1 MKFKKKYNLVF
12 ITTHQSENYIY
23 NLLNSIKNSVNIE
36 LLVIVLSQDLSV
48 NIINY
53 ESYFDVH
60 AININRMGLSKARNI
75 GLNFLKE
82 NSIKSEFIMFPD
94 DDSSFDN
101 DFFENFAN
109 IKEADNSFIIPIFEE
124 KSIPKKLYMGKI
136 LDENTVILETNHNLI
151 GSPNQLIRYNA
162 NIEELFFDEK
172 LGVGAIYGSC
182 EDYDLFIR
190 LVRSGEKF
198 LYTSKLY
205 NFHPKKTYVYKNM
218 SFEQIV
224 KRFKNY
230 STGFCFVIFKYDLKQ
245 FIFMFL
251 LRTFIASIVFFL
263 KLNFKLSLAYL
274 IQFFD
279 RIILIQKFSKNKT
292 W

>member
-1 MKFKKKYNLVF
+1 MELKKQYNLVF
-12 ITTHQSENYIY
+12 VTTHQNENYIH
-23 NLLNSIKNSVNIE
+23 NLLNSIKNNANIE
-36 LLVIVLSQDLSV
+36 LLVIVLSQDSDINIV
-48 NIINY
+48 NY
-53 ESYFDVH
+53 QPYFDVH
-60 AININRMGLSKARNI
+60 IININKMGLSKARNI

-94 DDSSFDN
+94 DDSSFD
-101 DFFENFAN
+101 DVFFEKLSN
-109 IKEADNSFIIPIFEE
+109 IKDADNSFIIPIFEE
-124 KSIPKKLYMGKI
+124 KSHPKKLYMGEI
-136 LDENTVILETNHNLI
+136 IDENAVVLETNHSLI

-162 NIEELFFDEK
+162 NIDCLFFDEK
-172 LGVGAIYGSC
+172 LGVGAVYGSC

-205 NFHPKKTYVYKNM
+205 NFHPKKTDVYKNM
-218 SFEQIV
+218 SFKQIV

-251 LRTFIASIVFFL
+251 FRTFIASIVFFL

-279 RIILIQKFSKNKT
+279 RIILIQKFSKIKT